1 MQLLQTPIHVFLR
14 SILYADIV
22 NFTSLTTD
30 LEPSEL
36 VMALNELFGRYDGLA
51 KVRQI
56 RNFFILP
63 TNMSDALDEPL
74 QWVCQGEDGGT
85 MSS

>member
-1 MQLLQTPIHVFLR
+1 MFHG

-36 VMALNELFGRYDGLA
+36 VMALNELFGRFDGLA
-51 KVRQI
+51 KVRQL
-56 RNFFILP
+56 RKNCDFAN
-63 TNMSDALDEPL
+63 TYE
-74 QWVCQGEDGGT
+74 
-85 MSS
+85 